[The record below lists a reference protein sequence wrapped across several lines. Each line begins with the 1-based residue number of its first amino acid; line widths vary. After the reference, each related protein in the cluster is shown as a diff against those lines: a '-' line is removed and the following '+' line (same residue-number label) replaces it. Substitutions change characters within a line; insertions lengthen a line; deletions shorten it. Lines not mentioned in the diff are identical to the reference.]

1 MRTGGRRRGQ
11 KNPKIMRTSYVE
23 LWMVPFGMRRVEDAG
38 EEVEELGTE
47 AARLLD
53 TLRKN
58 IIYD

>member
-1 MRTGGRRRGQ
+1 M
-11 KNPKIMRTSYVE
+11 
-23 LWMVPFGMRRVEDAG
+23 WMVPFGMRRVEDAG